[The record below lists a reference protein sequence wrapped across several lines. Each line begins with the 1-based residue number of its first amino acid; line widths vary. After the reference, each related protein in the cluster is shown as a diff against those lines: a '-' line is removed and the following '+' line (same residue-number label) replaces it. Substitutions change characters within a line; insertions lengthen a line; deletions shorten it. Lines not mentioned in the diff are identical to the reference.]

1 MEVVVDI
8 LKLLSIDFKLK
19 FTTQY
24 SAILNRFSFTKRV
37 SNRNLI
43 FCSML
48 FKIFVGIFMFY
59 ISNVVFNEKYMWN
72 ILYTN
77 VGFLIISCF
86 IKSITSYKETA
97 ILKSDIYI
105 YSLFPMEKVYNLNM
119 FSSLLWALFGNISGL
134 SLLFILNMYLKGLV
148 YTILSLTNCMLL
160 LILIFTLFNKISA
173 SYFISKIQKPIGA
186 IRFLFYAVF
195 SCLFF
200 FLGYKLVDIFKQPF
214 YIVRERIITSK
225 ILTDEDY
232 AETVTQEFFNSIIN
246 PLQDS
251 MNKTLFVLKSICD
264 YVIFSPYMSFIL
276 LLCIALVLSIKSKP
290 LLNRFIVS
298 VKNKKDL
305 LYYFSKLYSSF
316 NRRIFK
322 DEILEFEIKLLER
335 ERFLISPKFFQMI
348 FFTYESLF
356 YMGLFVNLFHSS
368 HDNALEYLLFMALLL
383 LIMFNHCFELRTEY
397 PQLFLLGAMREKI
410 VLFRFSGTGIY
421 PLYRSKISLMYTL
434 MIIPTICLLLV
445 TIYMMFINITYI
457 FGIIIIC
464 ITFILVPI
472 VQMWAT
478 TFLIKT
484 DYITY
489 MDVGSTEEEELIN
502 KIQAIP
508 RKILVLPLLYF
519 LYFLLFMPIPVQVIF
534 YIFST
539 YVIFYILISG
549 AFIFV
554 SKKYAVNNIKKFDS
568 KWVRL

>member
-1 MEVVVDI
+1 MEVVVNI

-24 SAILNRFSFTKRV
+24 SAILNRFSFTKRI
-37 SNRNLI
+37 SIRNLI
-43 FCSML
+43 LCSML
-48 FKIFVGIFMFY
+48 LKISIGIFMFY
-59 ISNVVFNEKYMWN
+59 ISNVLFNEKYMWN
-72 ILYTN
+72 ILYAN

-86 IKSITSYKETA
+86 IKSIISYKETA

-105 YSLFPMEKVYNLNM
+105 YSLFPMEKIYNLNM
-119 FSSLLWALFGNISGL
+119 LSSLLWALFGNISSL
-134 SLLFILNMYLKGLV
+134 SLLLILNMYLKGFV
-148 YTILSLTNCMLL
+148 YSILSLINCILL
-160 LILIFTLFNKISA
+160 LILIFTLVNKIST

-200 FLGYKLVDIFKQPF
+200 FLGYKLVDILKQPF
-214 YIVRERIITSK
+214 YVVHERIVTSK

-232 AETVTQEFFNSIIN
+232 AEKVTQEFFNSIIN
-246 PLQDS
+246 PLKDS
-251 MNKTLFVLKSICD
+251 MNKILFLSKSICD
-264 YVIFSPYMSFIL
+264 YIIFSPYISLIL
-276 LLCIALVLSIKSKP
+276 LLCIVLVLFIKSKP

-298 VKNKKDL
+298 LRNKKDL
-305 LYYFSKLYSSF
+305 LYYFSKLYSLF
-316 NRRIFK
+316 NRKIFK
-322 DEILEFEIKLLER
+322 DDILEFEIKLLER

-356 YMGLFVNLFHSS
+356 YMGIFVNLFQSS
-368 HDNALEYLLFMALLL
+368 QDSALEYLLYMALLL

-397 PQLFLLGAMREKI
+397 PQLFLLGAIKEKI
-410 VLFRFSGTGIY
+410 ILFRFSGTGIL

-434 MIIPTICLLLV
+434 MIIPTVCLLMV
-445 TIYMMFINITYI
+445 TIYMILVNTTYI
-457 FGIIIIC
+457 FGIVIIF
-464 ITFILVPI
+464 ITFRLVPI

-519 LYFLLFMPIPVQVIF
+519 LYFLLFIQIPVQVMF
-534 YIFST
+534 YIFSA
-539 YVIFYILISG
+539 YVIFYISISG
-549 AFIFV
+549 VFIYV

-568 KWVRL
+568 KRLRL